1 MKEEYN
7 LSIIYMLKQFCM
19 SKHKFSM
26 EFIKVLALPILVIV
40 FFFCFTGSQCHPLDP
55 LTPSEI
61 NKIRVIIQKSH
72 FSSLS
77 NLTFHFVDLEEPEK
91 KDVLHWMS
99 LHKPKTVAFP
109 YRRARI
115 VVRANGETYEV
126 VVDLSTR
133 AIISQNLYTGHG
145 FPPITL
151 EDIIRSSRLT
161 LMNRQFQ
168 DSILR
173 RGLNI
178 SEVSCIP
185 QPFGWFGEPKTRRV
199 LNVPCFYRRGTT
211 NIWARPIEGITTLVD
226 VEPMKI
232 IKYIDRLRTPMP
244 KAKGAD
250 FESSSQGSVTCNDT
264 DTSRI
269 IIKGNEVKWA
279 NWDFHVGF
287 NTRAGMIV
295 STASIFDTTTN
306 KYRPVLYRG
315 HVSETFVPY
324 MDPTFEWYY
333 RTFMDI
339 GEFGFGR
346 SASSL
351 VLLLDCPSNAVYM
364 VGYMAD
370 SKGGVVQVPNAICI
384 FERYAGDAAWR
395 HIENGVPGNTV
406 SLKNKHF
413 AY

>member
-1 MKEEYN
+1 
-7 LSIIYMLKQFCM
+7 M
-19 SKHKFSM
+19 SKHNFSIKFSM

-40 FFFCFTGSQCHPLDP
+40 FLFWFTRSQCHPLDP
-55 LTPSEI
+55 LSPTEI
-61 NKIRVIIQKSH
+61 NNIRVIIQKSH

-77 NLTFHFVDLEEPEK
+77 NLTFHFVDLQEPEK

-99 LHKPKTVAFP
+99 LHKPKNVVFP
-109 YRRARI
+109 YRRARVI
-115 VVRANGETYEV
+115 VRANGETYEV

-133 AIISQNLYTGHG
+133 SIVSENVYTGHG

-151 EDIIRSSRLT
+151 DDIIRSIRLT

-168 DSILR
+168 HSILT

-185 QPFGWFGEPKTRRV
+185 QPAGWFGEPKTRRV
-199 LNVPCFYRRGTT
+199 LNVPCFYRGGTT
-211 NIWARPIEGITTLVD
+211 NFWARPIEGITTLID
-226 VEPMKI
+226 VESMKI
-232 IKYIDRLRTPMP
+232 IKYIDRFRVPLP
-244 KAKGAD
+244 KAKTAD
-250 FESSSQGSVTCNDT
+250 FESSSQGSVSCNDT
-264 DTSRI
+264 DTSRRI
-269 IIKGNEVKWA
+269 IIKGNEVKWG

-324 MDPTFEWYY
+324 MDPTLEWYY
-333 RTFMDI
+333 RTFLDI

-346 SASSL
+346 FGSSL
-351 VLLLDCPSNAVYM
+351 VPFLDCPSNAVYM

-384 FERYAGDAAWR
+384 FERYVGDAAWR
-395 HIENGVPGNTV
+395 HSENGVLGNTV
-406 SLKNKHF
+406 SLKNKTLCILN
-413 AY
+413 YSYCL